1 MVLGKLP
8 SWPQLLSI
16 ALLALPLPL
25 QGTWYIDV
33 RYVIANGSEV
43 VFPVSK
49 DSVYSVS
56 KEFLV
61 EHPVLTP
68 TVATPARPEEIQ
80 AQTSVAAS
88 VSFGVSVAI
97 TVAIIAVIVVIT
109 IVLCLLRKGRRTVYR
124 NQLGRGRPQNV
135 KVTMTKLNNGEE
147 RIVYSVE
154 MVQAPNDTT
163 SLPEGIC
170 TQPPRSRPTPSLGDS
185 SPAATSHRSLP
196 TVLPS
201 RNTKLPDE
209 LEKETPYEHVI
220 HIEDDKELVEN
231 AEALFAAIVR
241 TPPDSRNKM
250 HSNV

>member
-1 MVLGKLP
+1 MTTAALHCT
-8 SWPQLLSI
+8 
-16 ALLALPLPL
+16 ALLLPL
-25 QGTWYIDV
+25 QGMWYIDT

-56 KEFLV
+56 KEFFV
-61 EHPVLTP
+61 AEHTIPTP
-68 TVATPARPEEIQ
+68 TVTTPAPQGESQ
-80 AQTSVAAS
+80 AQTSVAAN
-88 VSFGVSVAI
+88 VSFGLSVAI
-97 TVAIIAVIVVIT
+97 TVAIVVVIVVIT

-163 SLPEGIC
+163 SLPEGVC
-170 TQPPRSRPTPSLGDS
+170 TQRTRSRPTPSLGDS
-185 SPAATSHRSLP
+185 SPATTSHRSLP

-201 RNTKLPDE
+201 RNTKQPDE

-241 TPPDSRNKM
+241 TPPDSRNNV